1 MTARVSEA
9 TYIWRCGLGMIGA
22 TGCRGDENQSEQ
34 WSYKSFLRCV
44 HLRDGEVV
52 VDKFGPVC
60 LQLNGRPHHRVEV
73 GEIMIQVDSFVG
85 VTAQSPT
92 CQL

>member
-1 MTARVSEA
+1 MVEA
-9 TYIWRCGLGMIGA
+9 IGRRGEEAVLDKTYKG
-22 TGCRGDENQSEQ
+22 
-34 WSYKSFLRCV
+34 FLRGV

-52 VDKFGPVC
+52 VDKSGPVC

-73 GEIMIQVDSFVG
+73 GEIMIQVDSFIG
-85 VTAQSPT
+85 VTTHSPS

>member
-1 MTARVSEA
+1 MKTSLNS
-9 TYIWRCGLGMIGA
+9 GL
-22 TGCRGDENQSEQ
+22 RKEP
-34 WSYKSFLRCV
+34 YKSFLGCV

-60 LQLNGRPHHRVEV
+60 LQLDGRPHHRVEV
-73 GEIMIQVDSFVG
+73 GKIMIQVDSFVG

-92 CQL
+92 RQL